1 MDATERDRIL
11 SKINKCLRL
20 SKSANEH
27 EAAAALRQAQ
37 KMMAQHGLTEAD
49 LPGVEFG
56 DGVVTTPIPARTKLP
71 LFMSQLVN
79 LICASFGVQVVV
91 ENHKGNKSSRVQ
103 YQMRYW
109 GPKARVQLA
118 VYAHAVV
125 FRAAN
130 NAWAAALREN
140 PELATMRNARLNF
153 RIAWLAQVRE
163 AVQALGLSDEER
175 SATEMVKERHYGRS
189 LAKAAT
195 NTSARHVGA
204 AQALG
209 RAAAEGFSLHRPM
222 NGAAQKRLGNG

>member
-1 MDATERDRIL
+1 MDAADRARIL
-11 SKINKCLRL
+11 NKINKCLKL

-37 KMMAQHGLTEAD
+37 KMMAHYGLSEAD
-49 LPGVEFG
+49 LSGVEFG
-56 DGVVTTPIPARTKLP
+56 DGIVQTPIPARTKLP
-71 LFMSQLVN
+71 LFMSQLTG
-79 LICASFGVQVVV
+79 LICRAFGVQVVV
-91 ENHKGNKSSRVQ
+91 ETHKGAKSTRYQ

-109 GPKARVQLA
+109 GPKDRVQLA
-118 VYAHAVV
+118 LYAHAVV

-153 RIAWLAQVRE
+153 RLAWMQEVRG
-163 AVQALGLSDEER
+163 AVEALGMSAEEEQ
-175 SATEMVKERHYGRS
+175 ATAVVKNRHYGGQ
-189 LAKAAT
+189 LAKAKT

-222 NGAAQKRLGNG
+222 NGAGQKRIGN